1 LRGATEGWC
10 SYSDTCFPLTNRR
23 ASPNGAQFGCK
34 LLCGNDLRGDCSGLA
49 RAILLSNMDIA
60 RPSVAG
66 QRRRRQIIYAAVGI
80 VLVALVTMGLS
91 RLKPAA
97 PTVERSTVWVDTVK
111 RGSVLRQVRG
121 LGTLVPMEGS
131 IQFLPAVTEG
141 RVDKILELPGAQ
153 VKADTILLEMSNPQ
167 LTQEALDAEWKL
179 KAAEADYKNLEVAL
193 ASQVLAQKSLSA
205 QAQSEYSQAKMQ
217 ADIDSELAKLGV
229 ISQLSMK
236 VSNQK
241 ADQLSTQNDI
251 EKQRLVNSSEVL
263 KAQLQAKQAEVEE
276 FRALSELKRSQ
287 LDRLRVRAGIEGVLQ
302 EQTLK
307 IGQFVTPGTTLA
319 KVVQPQRLKAEL
331 KIAETQAKDI
341 QIGQP
346 ASVDTH
352 NGVIPGHVVRI
363 DPSVVNGTVTVDVT
377 LDAKLPQGARPDLS
391 VDGTIDL
398 EKMDNVLYVGRPAFG
413 QEQSTVGMFRLEPDG
428 NNALRAQVKLGR
440 SSVNTVEIL
449 QGLKEGD
456 QVILS
461 DMSRWDSYDRVRLE

>member
-1 LRGATEGWC
+1 
-10 SYSDTCFPLTNRR
+10 
-23 ASPNGAQFGCK
+23 
-34 LLCGNDLRGDCSGLA
+34 
-49 RAILLSNMDIA
+49 MDIA
-60 RPSVAG
+60 RPDVAR
-66 QRRRRQIIYAAVGI
+66 QKRRRRIIYAAIGV
-80 VLVALVTMGLS
+80 VLLALVTMGLS

-111 RGSVLRQVRG
+111 RGSILRQVRG

-131 IQFLPAVTEG
+131 IQFLPAITEG
-141 RVDKILELPGAQ
+141 RVEKILELPGAQ
-153 VKADTILLEMSNPQ
+153 VKSDTILLEMSNPQ
-167 LTQEALDAEWKL
+167 LSQEALDAEWKL
-179 KAAEADYKNLEVAL
+179 KAAEADYKNFQVTL

-217 ADIDSELAKLGV
+217 SDIDTELAKLGV
-229 ISQLSMK
+229 ISQLSQK
-236 VSNQK
+236 VSSQK
-241 ADQLSTQNDI
+241 AEELSTRNDI
-251 EKQRLVNSSEVL
+251 EKQRLTNSNEVL
-263 KAQLQAKQAEVEE
+263 VTQLQAKQAEVEE
-276 FRALSELKRSQ
+276 FRALAKLKESQ
-287 LDRLRVRAGIEGVLQ
+287 VDRLRVRAGIEGVLQ

-307 IGQFVTPGTTLA
+307 IGQFVTPGTVLA

-341 QIGQP
+341 QLGQP

-352 NGVIPGHVVRI
+352 NGVIHGHVVRI
-363 DPSVVNGTVTVDVT
+363 DPSVVNGTVSVDVA
-377 LDAKLPQGARPDLS
+377 LDGALPQGARPDLS

-413 QEQSTVGMFRLEPDG
+413 QEQSTVGMFKLEQDG
-428 NNALRAQVKLGR
+428 NNAVRAQVRLGR

-461 DMSRWDSYDRVRLE
+461 DMSRWDNFDRIRLD

>member
-1 LRGATEGWC
+1 
-10 SYSDTCFPLTNRR
+10 
-23 ASPNGAQFGCK
+23 
-34 LLCGNDLRGDCSGLA
+34 
-49 RAILLSNMDIA
+49 MDIA
-60 RPSVAG
+60 RPSAAG
-66 QRRRRQIIYAAVGI
+66 QRRRRQIIYGAVGI

-131 IQFLPAVTEG
+131 IQFLPAITEG

-153 VKADTILLEMSNPQ
+153 VKADTILLELSNPQ

-179 KAAEADYKNLEVAL
+179 KAGEADYKNLEVAL
-193 ASQVLAQKSLSA
+193 ASQVLAQKSVAA

-241 ADQLSTQNDI
+241 AEQLSTQTDI

-276 FRALSELKRSQ
+276 FRAMAQLKQSQ
-287 LDRLRVRAGIEGVLQ
+287 LDHLRVRAGIDGVLQ

-363 DPSVVNGTVTVDVT
+363 DPSVVNGTVTVDVN

-398 EKMDNVLYVGRPAFG
+398 EKMENVLYVGRPAFG
-413 QEQSTVGMFRLEPDG
+413 QEQSTVGMFLLEPDG
-428 NNALRAQVKLGR
+428 SNAVRAQVKLGR

>member
-1 LRGATEGWC
+1 
-10 SYSDTCFPLTNRR
+10 
-23 ASPNGAQFGCK
+23 
-34 LLCGNDLRGDCSGLA
+34 
-49 RAILLSNMDIA
+49 MDIA

-66 QRRRRQIIYAAVGI
+66 QRRRRQILYGSVGI
-80 VLVALVTMGLS
+80 VLVTLGTMGVY

-131 IQFLPAVTEG
+131 IQFLPAITEG

-229 ISQLSMK
+229 ISQLSMN
-236 VSNQK
+236 VSHQK
-241 ADQLSTQNDI
+241 AEQLSTQNDI

-263 KAQLQAKQAEVEE
+263 KAQLQAKQAEVEQ
-276 FRALSELKRSQ
+276 FRALAELKRSQ
-287 LDRLRVRAGIEGVLQ
+287 LDRLRVRAGIDGVLQ

-307 IGQFVTPGTTLA
+307 IGQYVTPGTTLA

-413 QEQSTVGMFRLEPDG
+413 QEQSTVGMFKLEPDG
-428 NNALRAQVKLGR
+428 TSAVRAQVKLGR

-461 DMSRWDSYDRVRLE
+461 DMSRWDSYDRIRLE

>member
-1 LRGATEGWC
+1 
-10 SYSDTCFPLTNRR
+10 
-23 ASPNGAQFGCK
+23 
-34 LLCGNDLRGDCSGLA
+34 
-49 RAILLSNMDIA
+49 MDIA
-60 RPSVAG
+60 RPDVS
-66 QRRRRQIIYAAVGI
+66 RKKRRRQIIYIGVGI
-80 VLVALVTMGLS
+80 VLLALVTMGLS

-141 RVDKILELPGAQ
+141 RVDKILQLPGAQ
-153 VKADTILLEMSNPQ
+153 VKADTILLELSNPQ
-167 LTQEALDAEWKL
+167 LTQEALDSEWKL
-179 KAAEADYKNLEVAL
+179 KAAEADYKNLQVGL

-217 ADIDSELAKLGV
+217 ADIDNELAKLGV
-229 ISQLSMK
+229 ISQLSQK

-241 ADQLSTQNDI
+241 TEELSTRNDI
-251 EKQRLVNSSEVL
+251 EKQRLTNSSEVL
-263 KAQLQAKQAEVEE
+263 IAQLQAKQAEVEE
-276 FRALSELKRSQ
+276 FRALANLKKSQ
-287 LDRLRVRAGIEGVLQ
+287 LDRLRVRAGIDGVLQ

-341 QIGQP
+341 QLGQP

-363 DPSVVNGTVTVDVT
+363 DPSVVNGTVTVDVA
-377 LDAKLPQGARPDLS
+377 LDSALPQGARPDLS

-398 EKMDNVLYVGRPAFG
+398 EKMQNVLYVGRPAFG
-413 QEQSTVGMFRLEPDG
+413 QEQSTVGMFKLETEG
-428 NNALRAQVKLGR
+428 SNAVRAQVKLGR

-461 DMSRWDSYDRVRLE
+461 DMSRWDNFDRIRLE

>member
-1 LRGATEGWC
+1 
-10 SYSDTCFPLTNRR
+10 
-23 ASPNGAQFGCK
+23 
-34 LLCGNDLRGDCSGLA
+34 
-49 RAILLSNMDIA
+49 MDIA
-60 RPSVAG
+60 RPDVAR
-66 QRRRRQIIYAAVGI
+66 QRRRRRVVYVGVGV
-80 VLVALVTMGLS
+80 VLLALVTMGLS

-111 RGSVLRQVRG
+111 RGSILRQVRG
-121 LGTLVPMEGS
+121 LGTLAPMEGS

-141 RVDKILELPGAQ
+141 RVEKILVLPGAQ
-153 VKADTILLEMSNPQ
+153 VKSDTILLEMSNPQ
-167 LTQEALDAEWKL
+167 LTQEALDASLKL
-179 KAAEADYKNLEVAL
+179 KAAEADYKNLQVQL

-217 ADIDSELAKLGV
+217 SDIDNELAKLGV
-229 ISQLSMK
+229 ISQLSQK
-236 VSNQK
+236 VSSQK
-241 ADQLSTQNDI
+241 TEELATRNDI
-251 EKQRLVNSSEVL
+251 EKQRLENSSEVL
-263 KAQLQAKQAEVEE
+263 KAQLQAKQAEIEQ
-276 FRALSELKRSQ
+276 FRALADLKKSQ
-287 LDRLRVRAGIEGVLQ
+287 LDRLRVRAGIDGVLQ

-341 QIGQP
+341 QLGQP
-346 ASVDTH
+346 SSVDTH
-352 NGVIPGHVVRI
+352 NGVISGHVVRI
-363 DPSVVNGTVTVDVT
+363 DPSVVNGTVTVDVA
-377 LDAKLPQGARPDLS
+377 LDGKLPQGARPDLS

-413 QEQSTVGMFRLEPDG
+413 QEQSTVGMFKLEPDG
-428 NNALRAQVKLGR
+428 SNAVRAQVKLGR

-461 DMSRWDSYDRVRLE
+461 DMSRWDNFDRVRLE

>member
-1 LRGATEGWC
+1 
-10 SYSDTCFPLTNRR
+10 
-23 ASPNGAQFGCK
+23 
-34 LLCGNDLRGDCSGLA
+34 
-49 RAILLSNMDIA
+49 MDIA

-66 QRRRRQIIYAAVGI
+66 QRRRRQIIYGAVGI
-80 VLVALVTMGLS
+80 VLITLVTMGVY

-131 IQFLPAVTEG
+131 IQFLPATTEG

-153 VKADTILLEMSNPQ
+153 VKADTILLELSNPQ
-167 LTQEALDAEWKL
+167 LTQEALDSQWKL
-179 KAAEADYKNLEVAL
+179 KASEADYKNLEVAL

-241 ADQLSTQNDI
+241 AEQLSTQNDI
-251 EKQRLVNSSEVL
+251 EKQRLLNSSEVL

-276 FRALSELKRSQ
+276 FRALAQLKQSQ
-287 LDRLRVRAGIEGVLQ
+287 LDHLRVRAGIDGVLQ

-398 EKMDNVLYVGRPAFG
+398 EKMENVLYVGRPAFG
-413 QEQSTVGMFRLEPDG
+413 QEQSTVGMFKLETDG
-428 NNALRAQVKLGR
+428 NNAVRAQVKLGR

-461 DMSRWDSYDRVRLE
+461 DMSRWDSQDRVRLD